1 MLCFKSELQ
10 LSQDGVVTG
19 PGTATLPLK
28 DLLHQLLDE
37 VRPRQVLSLGTGGA
51 VASDQELGDVMITRA
66 ATFRCGAEFEAEAW
80 SGATF
85 HSEWE
90 LPSERLAEAEALMSR
105 HATELIEPA
114 FGPPTKRF
122 LPETPLCMSDAA
134 NRPRIQLD
142 GRDMPALRPVLTAD
156 FFEFGT
162 SADELHREGCAVE
175 LGDAVL
181 GLACSE
187 REPPPRWACVRSISH
202 PQINADLQCDP
213 PRLDMQTHW
222 TVWYEEAF
230 GYRASVT
237 AAWRPGRS
245 SPAST
250 TGAELHPEDGRR
262 ALAQRRVRAGAERQT
277 DDAARVERIDH
288 AVVPEAGSGV
298 IGMPLTL
305 VLVTQLLTKAL
316 GLSAGHSRPDA
327 RA

>member
-1 MLCFKSELQ
+1 MLILCSTIPELRALADVLTPGYARGTWHRYRRGFEKRYADRIRPGAPALRSRRLGSWLQTRIGTTDVLCFKSELQ

-230 GYRASVT
+230 GYWASVT
-237 AAWRPGRS
+237 AA
-245 SPAST
+245 
-250 TGAELHPEDGRR
+250 
-262 ALAQRRVRAGAERQT
+262 LAAW
-277 DDAARVERIDH
+277 
-288 AVVPEAGSGV
+288 AVVAG
-298 IGMPLTL
+298 LDD
-305 VLVTQLLTKAL
+305 
-316 GLSAGHSRPDA
+316 R
-327 RA
+327 R